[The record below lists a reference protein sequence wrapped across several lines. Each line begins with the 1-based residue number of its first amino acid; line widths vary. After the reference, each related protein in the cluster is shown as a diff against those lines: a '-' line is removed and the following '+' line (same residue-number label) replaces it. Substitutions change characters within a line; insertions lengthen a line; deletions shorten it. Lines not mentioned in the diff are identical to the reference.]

1 MSILELPDEIIY
13 HLLTYAEDT
22 DFPVT
27 ISTFPSSVP
36 PYPSREANI
45 ALSCKRLRSL
55 TLDGP
60 LRRHI
65 LLIRTPARLSVSLS
79 SPTRPTRDALVKQ
92 NILRGIH
99 LHQHIQQGQYIGGA
113 SSVRS
118 YQISCRLERQMVSIR
133 IAKKLKCRPDWTE
146 MVERGLIPEEMFVMK
161 EEYETKRRWKMY
173 QLQQRN
179 QRLLVQQQQQRQEQ
193 QEQWGMKEDADEK
206 EEREKAYSYYGKLP
220 DLQYEPMQVDGV
232 HPFDSDS
239 NTDQPTPLLPQLQP
253 AQESNTYAT
262 SASLTERHTTSRAK
276 RQKKSISNVLIP
288 KIELLRKAMDRDR
301 LSRLVQRRPSPSELN
316 QSPTTATVLHAY
328 HLIAYSSTSK
338 DLVPLTAQLNFLLK
352 GERLSHWLYQR
363 PSLAV
368 VLNERHM
375 LRTEVRTAWM
385 VCPGVSKKVRFYE
398 GLIQE
403 HRDYEQQLQ
412 EFFFQ
417 HQQNQHRQQTHPD
430 QQQVELIPVVV
441 S

>member
-1 MSILELPDEIIY
+1 M
-13 HLLTYAEDT
+13 
-22 DFPVT
+22 
-27 ISTFPSSVP
+27 
-36 PYPSREANI
+36 
-45 ALSCKRLRSL
+45 
-55 TLDGP
+55 DGP

-79 SPTRPTRDALVKQ
+79 SPSRPSRDLLVEQ

-99 LHQHIQQGQYIGGA
+99 IHQHIQQGQYIGGA

-118 YQISCRLERQMVSIR
+118 YHISCRLERQMVSIQTE
-133 IAKKLKCRPDWTE
+133 KKLKARPDWAE
-146 MVERGLIPEEMFVMK
+146 MVERGLIPEEMFVMQ
-161 EEYETKRRWKMY
+161 EEYETKRRWKTY
-173 QLQQRN
+173 QQQQRN
-179 QRLLVQQQQQRQEQ
+179 QRLQQQQRQ
-193 QEQWGMKEDADEK
+193 QEQRQLREDGYCE
-206 EEREKAYSYYGKLP
+206 LP
-220 DLQYEPMQVDGV
+220 ELQYEPMQIDDGV
-232 HPFDSDS
+232 HPFDTD
-239 NTDQPTPLLPQLQP
+239 NTEQP
-253 AQESNTYAT
+253 
-262 SASLTERHTTSRAK
+262 SLTPSSPPMQEPSSQFITSSTPSSSSPPPAPAPSINRTY
-276 RQKKSISNVLIP
+276 RQKKLISNVLIP
-288 KIELLRKAMDRDR
+288 KIELLRRAMDRDR

-316 QSPTTATVLHAY
+316 QSPKTATVLHAY

-403 HRDYEQQLQ
+403 KRHYEQQLQ
-412 EFFFQ
+412 DFVFQ
-417 HQQNQHRQQTHPD
+417 HQQQHQH
-430 QQQVELIPVVV
+430 QQQQHELLPEVV